1 MFRHFL
7 SKYGKC
13 LKAARM
19 FSFELR
25 RNKKGAKWLKI
36 ERSKKRPSRIF
47 DILLFWPSKFKTS
60 IFQKPIAYKIQ
71 NFQVIHKTGIHVI
84 EMHTKNVHAKFQSNI
99 FIFGCAMTKNQVKM
113 MTWPCRNGALLFEH
127 VCKASQIKRTT
138 LKLNALCRRSPHYC
152 GISCAVFT
160 NKRAMSYCRILM
172 HCLWNACWLSIF
184 GSKKV
189 YFYHQ

>member
-25 RNKKGAKWLKI
+25 RNKKAPNGLKLNVLKTTISDFWYSSILTLKI
-36 ERSKKRPSRIF
+36 QNVYFSK
-47 DILLFWPSKFKTS
+47 T
-60 IFQKPIAYKIQ
+60 IAYKIQ
-71 NFQVIHKTGIHVI
+71 NFQVIHKTGIYVI